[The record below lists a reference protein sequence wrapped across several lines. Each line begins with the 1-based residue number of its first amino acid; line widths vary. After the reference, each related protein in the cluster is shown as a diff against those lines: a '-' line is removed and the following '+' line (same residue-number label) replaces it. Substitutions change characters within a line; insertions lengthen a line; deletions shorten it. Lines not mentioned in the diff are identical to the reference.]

1 MDPTEHADPESTPRT
16 PSGHILRGWLAADS
30 FADLLL
36 FVATINLLS
45 LPLAEGLSLPLGP
58 WTLTSPSFGVSVALW
73 LVAAAVRFRRRYFG
87 ADVAATKT
95 WLRAHRCA
103 LTVAGLTVAGLALRV
118 ISIDFGMP
126 LVVNVDEPSV
136 VGVAVEQLRS
146 GWIDPA
152 WYVYPTFFMNLMLPG
167 LALYYVYARGQ
178 GIIGPLADVRA
189 TAPGFYLVG
198 RYHSAVLGTLTIPLA
213 YLLGKRLLGDER
225 GRRAGLIAAAIVTFS
240 FIHMRQSHYAVTDVP
255 TGAVVTGA
263 LLAIAGVLHRGSAR
277 DYLAAGFLCGLA
289 ASTKYTA
296 APVVLSFA
304 VAHLAGRRAGE
315 WHRQPLWSGIAA
327 IPAGFIFGSPYALL
341 NWEPFLEHL
350 GWLGGFAGN
359 PAPTDVRGNFGYIF
373 GYSAESGFGLPVFV
387 LLVLAMGWALYRRR
401 PAELVLVA
409 FVLGSI
415 PQMTQ
420 TTHNFYPRFLV
431 PLVPAAAVL
440 VGGLVV
446 DVIDGLRSREV
457 LAPRAA
463 VAAFVLALV
472 LLPATTVGESL
483 RWLEVRSHQDT
494 RAAAY
499 EWIRE
504 RFPAG
509 VVIATEV
516 DIVGAP
522 LTYRVLDLGRPLDR
536 FSIDDLADAQV
547 GVVILATSYD
557 AAARSNESRAAR
569 LALKRGLGE
578 AARFE
583 GFETGVPGPTIE
595 VYLLSPRK
603 PTSST
608 AGENEGVRVRR

>member
-1 MDPTEHADPESTPRT
+1 MGTTEHADPESTPET
-16 PSGHILRGWLAADS
+16 PRGRILRGWLAADG

-36 FVATINLLS
+36 FAASVNLLS
-45 LPLAEGLSLPLGP
+45 LPLAGGLSLPLGP
-58 WTLTSPSFGVSVALW
+58 WTLASPSFGISAAVW
-73 LVAAAVRFRRRYFG
+73 LAAATVRFRRRFLD
-87 ADVAATKT
+87 ADVGAIKA
-95 WLRAHRCA
+95 WLGAHRYA
-103 LTVAGLTVAGLALRV
+103 LTVACLTLAGLALRI

-126 LVVNVDEPSV
+126 LVVHVDEPSV

-146 GWIDPA
+146 GWIDPQ
-152 WYVYPTFFMNLMLPG
+152 WYVYPTFFINLMLPA
-167 LALYYVYARGQ
+167 LAIYYVYARGH
-178 GIIGPLADVRA
+178 GTIGPLADVRS

-198 RYHSAVLGTLTIPLA
+198 RYHSAILGALTITLTYA
-213 YLLGKRLLGDER
+213 LGKRLLGGER

-240 FIHMRQSHYAVTDVP
+240 FIHVRESHYAVTDVP

-263 LLAIAGVLHRGSAR
+263 LLAIAGVLHRGSTR

-296 APVVLSFA
+296 APIVLSFA
-304 VAHLAGRRAGE
+304 AAHLAGRRVGE
-315 WHRQPLWSGIAA
+315 WHRQPLWSGMLA
-327 IPAGFIFGSPYALL
+327 IPAGFIFGSPYSLL

-359 PAPTDVRGNFGYIF
+359 PVPTDVRSNFGYIL
-373 GYSAESGFGLPVFV
+373 GYGAESGFGLPVFV
-387 LLVLAMGWALYRRR
+387 LLLLAVVWALYRRR
-401 PAELVLVA
+401 PAELILVA
-409 FVLGSI
+409 FILGSI

-446 DVIDGLRSREV
+446 DVIDALRSRQI
-457 LAPRAA
+457 LAQRAA
-463 VAAFVLALV
+463 AAVFGLALV
-472 LLPATTVGESL
+472 LLPATTVGESI
-483 RWLEVRSHQDT
+483 RWLQVRGRQDT

-504 RFPAG
+504 RFPQG

-522 LTYRVLDLGRPLDR
+522 RTYRVLDLDRPLDV
-536 FSIDDLADAQV
+536 FSVGELASEEV
-547 GVVILATSYD
+547 GVVILAASYD
-557 AAARSNESRAAR
+557 AIPRSDELRAAR
-569 LALKRGLGE
+569 LAFKQELGG

-595 VYLLSPRK
+595 VYLL
-603 PTSST
+603 
-608 AGENEGVRVRR
+608 ARR